1 MKFSKLPFL
10 IIALAVVAFVPVRS
24 AMAADKEPTALQ
36 LFKDGNEYIGKE
48 ARDRLVQIRSEKS
61 VATLTPNIWYIVYY
75 DPDATAKAVEVK
87 FGAGKKLTVK
97 RPGRFLE
104 FATGNTEMDRSKVKV
119 DSDKALATA
128 IKEPILNKLTLTSS
142 QMWLEQNRDYGVVWK
157 VRLWAAKLRNAEKSV
172 DLGEVYIAADDGR
185 VVKTD
190 LHINRVD

>member
-1 MKFSKLPFL
+1 MKLTKLL
-10 IIALAVVAFVPVRS
+10 MIVIALSSAAIARPVR
-24 AMAADKEPTALQ
+24 AAGVEPTALE
-36 LFKDGNEYIGKE
+36 LIKEGNEYIGKE

-61 VATLTPNIWYIVYY
+61 IGTLTPNIWYIVYY

-97 RPGRFLE
+97 RPARLLE
-104 FATGNTEMDRSKVKV
+104 FASGNTELDRSKIKV

-128 IKEPILNKLTLTSS
+128 SKEPLLDKLTLTAS
-142 QMWLEQNRDYGVVWK
+142 QMWLERSRDYGIVWK

-172 DLGEVYIAADDGR
+172 DIGDVYVAADDGR
-185 VVKTD
+185 VVKAD

>member
-104 FATGNTEMDRSKVKV
+104 FATGNTEMDRSKLKV

-142 QMWLEQNRDYGVVWK
+142 QMWLEQNRDYGIVWK

>member
-61 VATLTPNIWYIVYY
+61 VATLTPNIWDIVYY

-104 FATGNTEMDRSKVKV
+104 FATGNTEMDRSKLKV

-142 QMWLEQNRDYGVVWK
+142 QMWLEQNRDYGIVWK